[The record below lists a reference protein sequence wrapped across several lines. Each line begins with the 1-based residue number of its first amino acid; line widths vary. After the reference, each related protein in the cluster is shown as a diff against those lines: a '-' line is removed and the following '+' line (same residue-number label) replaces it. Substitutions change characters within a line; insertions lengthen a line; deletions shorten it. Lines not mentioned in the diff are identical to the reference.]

1 MESVAN
7 AFRYPDI
14 QNNSTVWSSGLKELF
29 GYDLKEFT
37 NSEQM
42 WVSKI
47 YPEERERIQISFV
60 TSLKNKTA
68 DHWKESYRL
77 LKSDGD
83 HLCLLDRET
92 TIRDNRRKALRVFAR
107 YV

>member
-1 MESVAN
+1 L
-7 AFRYPDI
+7 
-14 QNNSTVWSSGLKELF
+14 GLKELF

-47 YPEERERIQISFV
+47 YPEERERIQISFE
-60 TSLKNKTA
+60 TSFKNRTMY
-68 DHWKESYRL
+68 HWKESYRL
-77 LKSDGD
+77 LKSDED

-92 TIRDNRRKALRVFAR
+92 TIRDNQGKALRVLAR

>member
-1 MESVAN
+1 
-7 AFRYPDI
+7 
-14 QNNSTVWSSGLKELF
+14 
-29 GYDLKEFT
+29 
-37 NSEQM
+37 M